1 MHRRY
6 LAIVVALHLQTLGKI
21 NENIRIGRNDSLLV
35 HSATRRREFGFHR
48 GTARKS
54 ERVVPRERTV
64 VRCIVNTTARSLKDE
79 QLTKQKKHLQQTSK
93 WMEHRHDSEFENRIS
108 ALIVVAIG
116 QRAASET
123 WLDASLRRHQQ

>member
-1 MHRRY
+1 MGEHLIHRRY

-35 HSATRRREFGFHR
+35 HSATRRREFGFHS

-64 VRCIVNTTARSLKDE
+64 VRCIVNTTARSLQDE
-79 QLTKQKKHLQQTSK
+79 QLTKQKNIYNKRLNGWNTGTTQSLK
-93 WMEHRHDSEFENRIS
+93 
-108 ALIVVAIG
+108 IG
-116 QRAASET
+116 
-123 WLDASLRRHQQ
+123 